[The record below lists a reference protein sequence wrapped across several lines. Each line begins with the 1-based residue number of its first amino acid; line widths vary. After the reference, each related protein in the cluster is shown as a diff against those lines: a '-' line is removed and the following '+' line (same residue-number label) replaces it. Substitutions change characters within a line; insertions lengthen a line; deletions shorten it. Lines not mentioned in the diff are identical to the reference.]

1 MHEVGIMET
10 LLQTAL
16 AAAER
21 EGAKQIQQITVR
33 VGPLSGV
40 LAEPLRFAFEALS
53 PNHAALAGAALVI
66 EPTPIRCHCAACD
79 RISDV
84 DVAHYNCPVCGDRHT
99 TLISGRELELTRLEV
114 T

>member
-1 MHEVGIMET
+1 MES

-21 EGAKQIQQITVR
+21 EGATRIQQITVR

-53 PNHAALAGAALVI
+53 PNHAALAGATLVI
-66 EPTPIRCHCAACD
+66 EPTPIRCRCAACE
-79 RISDV
+79 RVSDV
-84 DVAHYNCPVCGDRHT
+84 DVAHYDCPVCGGRQT
-99 TLISGRELELTRLEV
+99 TLVSGRELELTRLEV